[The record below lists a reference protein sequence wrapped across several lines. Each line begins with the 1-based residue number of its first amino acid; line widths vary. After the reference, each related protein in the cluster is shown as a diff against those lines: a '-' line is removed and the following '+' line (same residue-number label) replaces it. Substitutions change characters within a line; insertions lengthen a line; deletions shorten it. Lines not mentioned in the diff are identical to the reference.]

1 MRLQVRHAMNRDPV
15 TISHDYTVREAAGM
29 MIDFGLDTLIVTV
42 EDEILGAVT
51 YRDVMHG
58 LLTPGFDPDKVNI
71 GDITDEELILVRP
84 STALSDAT
92 EIMLEADKGTLPV
105 VDQELVGYISFSDIL
120 KLVQRAARDEEGDEE
135 EIEPFNP
142 NDYIV

>member
-15 TISHDYTVREAAGM
+15 TISHDYSVRQAARM

-51 YRDVMHG
+51 YRDVLHM
-58 LLTPGFDPDKVNI
+58 LLAPGFDPDRATI
-71 GDITDEELILVRP
+71 GDITDEDLLLVRP

-92 EIMLEADKGTLPV
+92 EIMLEEDRGTLPV
-105 VDQELVGYISFSDIL
+105 VDRELVGYISFSDIL
-120 KLVQRAARDEEGDEE
+120 KLVKSTTGEE
-135 EIEPFNP
+135 EEDHAFDPGS
-142 NDYIV
+142 YVV